1 MKKTNPKKRTHG
13 STINEEVTYTFPL
26 VTLRGIFNNHSSF
39 FIPLRKLVS
48 WPLLT
53 VRNRVDEGLK
63 NLLSRGIL
71 ALISRI
77 RRTMVENATYIYIY
91 DSFPSSA
98 RTNIRKTYSSAYQ
111 SFFNSVLFVDPQ
123 LVMKLIKL
131 VNGPHSFRNFPLC
144 WPGRSCVNTCSMTSF
159 TEFTRALHKII
170 AKWIATLF
178 FPGVLI
184 KQTFRL
190 TRWLI
195 TKVIGWWWYASY
207 LQCGPPRFAARKQA
221 KF

>member
-77 RRTMVENATYIYIY
+77 RRTMVENATYIYLRFFFFICKNK
-91 DSFPSSA
+91 
-98 RTNIRKTYSSAYQ
+98 RTKNVQ
-111 SFFNSVLFVDPQ
+111 
-123 LVMKLIKL
+123 
-131 VNGPHSFRNFPLC
+131 
-144 WPGRSCVNTCSMTSF
+144 
-159 TEFTRALHKII
+159 
-170 AKWIATLF
+170 
-178 FPGVLI
+178 
-184 KQTFRL
+184 FRL
-190 TRWLI
+190 SIVFQFRFFRWPSISHEIDQISKRAALVSKFSTLLAGTI
-195 TKVIGWWWYASY
+195 VCEYMFHDVFHWIYA
-207 LQCGPPRFAARKQA
+207 CIA
-221 KF
+221 